1 MALAEPII
9 LVVDDD
15 ADLRAYVRQCLSAF
29 RYRSIEAADGAE
41 ALDVLTSIPTRRI
54 ALVVADV
61 NMPRMDGRA
70 LKAAMAADSRL
81 AHIPVLLMT
90 GDAVRSR
97 DGPVLRKPFN
107 ALVLASATSPL
118 VGR

>member
-1 MALAEPII
+1 MV

-29 RYRSIEAADGAE
+29 RYQSMEAADGLE
-41 ALDVLTSIPTRRI
+41 ALDILRSIPSRHV
-54 ALVVADV
+54 ALVVADI
-61 NMPRMDGRA
+61 NMPRMNGRE
-70 LKAAMAADSRL
+70 LKAAMEADSRL
-81 AHIPVLLMT
+81 AHVPVLLMT

-118 VGR
+118 VGRRRIP

>member
-1 MALAEPII
+1 MALSEPII

-29 RYRSIEAADGAE
+29 RYRSIEASDGLE
-41 ALDVLTSIPTRRI
+41 AMNVLTSTPARPI
-54 ALVVADV
+54 ALVVADI
-61 NMPRMDGRA
+61 NMPRMGGRA
-70 LKAAMAADSRL
+70 LKAAMAEDRRL